1 MITYN
6 QLKHDIINL
15 GVKPGDTILLR
26 ISYRAIGQTVGG
38 PSTFIQVLLDVI
50 GESGTIVSMGFPMP
64 DTSSLFRIFHKKE
77 FIMSPSK
84 VGTGAIPMTMAHN
97 EHSYVS
103 TNTLF
108 PYIAIGKH
116 AKEICSRHTE
126 QSKPYDLI
134 EDIAI
139 NYNAKRLR
147 IGGDFLNGTT
157 HIAFSKGLRLCNQ
170 YQKRYGIGLYTKQ
183 GKKYKWNEIRVSIFC
198 YKGYKL
204 FADQYLSQYI
214 IRRGEIGNG
223 EADLT
228 DLKGIL
234 YKEDEL
240 ISKDPTILLCN
251 DPYCWVCRC
260 SYSYSAQSLLT
271 YTITVIKGIM
281 TNRIALRIG
290 IQNILSAWKN
300 VLFGIKVI

>member
-1 MITYN
+1 MITYE
-6 QLKHDIINL
+6 QIKHDIINI
-15 GVKPGDTILLR
+15 GIQPGDTILLR
-26 ISYRAIGQTVGG
+26 ISYRAIGKTIGG
-38 PSTFIQVLLDVI
+38 PSTFIQALLDVI
-50 GESGTIVSMGFPMP
+50 GENGTIVSMGFPMP
-64 DTSSLFRIFHKKE
+64 DTSSIFRLFRKKI

-84 VGTGAIPMTMAHN
+84 VGTGAIPMIMAHN

-108 PYIAIGKH
+108 PYIAIGKN
-116 AKEICSRHTE
+116 AKEICARHNDL
-126 QSKPYDLI
+126 SKPYDLI

-147 IGGDFLNGTT
+147 VGGDFLNGTT
-157 HIAFSKGLRLCNQ
+157 HIAFTKGLKLHNQ
-170 YQKRYGIGLYTKQ
+170 YQKRFGIGLYTKQ

-214 IRRGEIGNG
+214 IKKGKIGDG

-228 DLKGIL
+228 DMKDIL

-240 ISKDPTILLCN
+240 ISKDPKILLCN
-251 DPYCWVCRC
+251 DPYCWICRC
-260 SYSYSAQSLLT
+260 SYSYSTQSLPAF
-271 YTITVIKGIM
+271 TITVIKGIL
-281 TNRIALRIG
+281 TKDITFNRG
-290 IQNILSAWKN
+290 IHTILSAWKN
-300 VLFGIKVI
+300 VAFGIKAV